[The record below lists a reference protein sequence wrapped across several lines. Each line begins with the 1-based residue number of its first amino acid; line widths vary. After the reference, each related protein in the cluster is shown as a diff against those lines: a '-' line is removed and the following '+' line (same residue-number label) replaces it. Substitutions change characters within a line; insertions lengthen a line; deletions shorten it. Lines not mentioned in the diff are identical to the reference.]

1 MNCWNIDLLC
11 SLWNVRYKYNVVDG
25 TYYDYLRIIDLNRI
39 KYEQTAQ
46 NVLFF
51 LTYSLDS
58 DVENGFIIQKFD
70 LREHA
75 TEVIKKNSNFTF
87 VIDEATWER
96 LDSESKKARII
107 VVDDILDSINKLY
120 DYTLQNKKYQVVA
133 VTGSV
138 GKTTAVGLIEAVL
151 SKKYQVLRIYSKRI
165 TPIILKANIINFLTE
180 QVEYIVLEMSIYH
193 ANHVEVLSDLLRPD
207 IAALINIDSS
217 HLEFFKSV
225 ADICI
230 HKASIFR
237 YAKVGFVNQL
247 DEIAKNLHLKNHDL
261 YYENE
266 CIYQTNLEQLLP
278 IMTDYQVDN
287 EKIIVGKYSIK
298 LSFLSHLSIVQAL
311 LAYQIGLYCHID
323 EKDIIQAIEKYKPV
337 ENRLVGK
344 MAFGKSIIFDGDIT
358 TNERI
363 RQLANH
369 LYPVCYLVI
378 RKFGSMENNKR
389 FEYILNYLNK
399 FTKVFVF
406 SDIEYLDMLKK
417 HPKVIVVDNHD
428 FMKQLDGEIIYHYSG
443 YYRSFQE
450 YNEKNLIKLENERY
464 KIMKPED

>member
-138 GKTTAVGLIEAVL
+138 GKTTAVGLIEAV
-151 SKKYQVLRIYSKRI
+151 
-165 TPIILKANIINFLTE
+165 
-180 QVEYIVLEMSIYH
+180 
-193 ANHVEVLSDLLRPD
+193 
-207 IAALINIDSS
+207 
-217 HLEFFKSV
+217 
-225 ADICI
+225 
-230 HKASIFR
+230 
-237 YAKVGFVNQL
+237 
-247 DEIAKNLHLKNHDL
+247 
-261 YYENE
+261 
-266 CIYQTNLEQLLP
+266 
-278 IMTDYQVDN
+278 
-287 EKIIVGKYSIK
+287 
-298 LSFLSHLSIVQAL
+298 
-311 LAYQIGLYCHID
+311 
-323 EKDIIQAIEKYKPV
+323 
-337 ENRLVGK
+337 
-344 MAFGKSIIFDGDIT
+344 
-358 TNERI
+358 
-363 RQLANH
+363 
-369 LYPVCYLVI
+369 
-378 RKFGSMENNKR
+378 
-389 FEYILNYLNK
+389 
-399 FTKVFVF
+399 
-406 SDIEYLDMLKK
+406 
-417 HPKVIVVDNHD
+417 
-428 FMKQLDGEIIYHYSG
+428 
-443 YYRSFQE
+443 
-450 YNEKNLIKLENERY
+450 
-464 KIMKPED
+464 